1 MSIAKIFRSSLTLIS
16 PKLNAKVLHKVKT
29 GRKLDF
35 ENPVTLSDKL
45 VVLKIKDYNH
55 NPLVKKCADKYAVR
69 EYVRSKGHEEVL
81 NELIGVY
88 DNVEDIEWGRLPDQ
102 FAIKWN
108 FGCGFNVICR
118 DKANLDIPKT
128 IIQLCNWG
136 GACSFRICR
145 NAV

>member
-1 MSIAKIFRSSLTLIS
+1 M
-16 PKLNAKVLHKVKT
+16 
-29 GRKLDF
+29 DF

-45 VVLKIKDYNH
+45 VVLKIKNYNH
-55 NPLVKKCADKYAVR
+55 NPLVKQCADKYAVR
-69 EYVRSKGHEEVL
+69 EYVRSKGHNDVL

-88 DNVEDIEWGRLPDQ
+88 DSVEDIEWDKLPDQ

-128 IIQLCNWG
+128 IIQLE
-136 GACSFRICR
+136 
-145 NAV
+145 